1 MPPSLA
7 RRSQAM
13 SAGIITPPPPP
24 PPPPLGGSTAF
35 DPDTMFCGACCD
47 NPHTALDSDG
57 GESWQSLWMQ
67 SIFVMEHE
75 WKAPHHARVVQSL
88 VQPLEGV
95 NKVWMDDKDA
105 SLLYI
110 EHSVAVSTTL
120 LVEKLKQGGYPATW
134 QASQEVTDMD
144 ELLLPKN
151 TTGTDN
157 TTGEPV
163 STVRTTLYVQ
173 GLCCSTEVPSVRK
186 VLKGLSGIGRLA
198 IQPTTARV
206 LLDHDPTQAAPSA
219 AADAL
224 TRAGFPTTVLSTED
238 PSQATAAGG
247 SKRSATMASTTGRS
261 TLHATAV
268 LHSGDVVPIQHAAA
282 AVPGVHRIGVA
293 VAESV
298 VYVEHDWS
306 ISPITVVMDKLTRKG
321 YPTTL
326 VQDAQAV
333 AVAQQSAQLI
343 AQPRSKYVESTL
355 AIPNLTQGHVALL
368 AKAVKQHF
376 IRAQVR
382 ALHPHVSS
390 RTVKVEHNPELL
402 DIELLAE
409 TLRPY
414 GLDVIVV
421 TDGHAEQFILPLVE
435 DEDDKAAKAAA
446 AYETSGQLSLSVIGS
461 GIFWVLS
468 LFSYIGNARDEN
480 DGFSDLDDST
490 KSGHGAFYYFEYF
503 GLLAVVLGLP
513 PVAVKAARTIKRKE
527 FDSNCMMVT
536 AAIGAL
542 LLGEWDEAASV
553 AFLFSVSEYLERRAT
568 ERARRALTQIA
579 NLRPDYCH
587 WIHPETQQIWVVPAA
602 QVPVGSWLSVR
613 TGDKI
618 AADGFV
624 VRGTSQ
630 VDESS
635 LTGESVPIRKGPND
649 TVQGGSIN
657 IGSTP
662 IVVQT
667 TSSVADS
674 TVSRLIRLV
683 EDAQTNTS
691 ETEKMIDSFA
701 RAYTPAVVAIA
712 SVLCTVP
719 WLWGIQTGQ
728 EWCLRGLILIVIAC
742 PCALT
747 ISTPVT
753 YAAGLAAT
761 AQRGIIIKGGAY
773 LEALGHVRT
782 VLLDKTGTLTEGKF
796 QIMELTEIGETRSR
810 AEMLGLMALL
820 EASSSHP
827 LSAALVKAAAKE
839 GVQVPTELR
848 MEDHTIL
855 KGEGVTAVVEGKQVY
870 VGNQRLFDRLGMY
883 MDLPK
888 AYKSVAENWQSNGA
902 SVGFVGVE
910 REGIIGFYCVTDA
923 VRPEA
928 ADAVTTLQIH
938 GLRVE
943 MLTGDGDGAAIAVAS
958 QIGLPNSAVHA
969 KLLPEDKLH
978 LVGRM
983 RSPPSRRFLQ
993 RNSTVLF
1000 CGDGVNDGPALAVA
1014 DVGVAMGEG
1023 ASSLATEVSDV
1034 SLMDN
1039 NLHKLVDAIFMGQRV
1054 VSTIMQNI
1062 GLSLAGKV
1070 VVVILTM
1077 AGRMT
1082 LLGAIASDVG
1092 VMLVVT
1098 LNGMRLL
1105 PSYSDVTKQERHHAS
1120 QRYDAVPLVGN
1131 SPTGVAELDDS
1142 YGAGEGRYK
1151 ENELV

>member
-1 MPPSLA
+1 
-7 RRSQAM
+7 
-13 SAGIITPPPPP
+13 
-24 PPPPLGGSTAF
+24 
-35 DPDTMFCGACCD
+35 
-47 NPHTALDSDG
+47 
-57 GESWQSLWMQ
+57 
-67 SIFVMEHE
+67 
-75 WKAPHHARVVQSL
+75 
-88 VQPLEGV
+88 
-95 NKVWMDDKDA
+95 MDDNDA
-105 SLLYI
+105 SLLYV

-120 LVEKLKQGGYPATW
+120 LTEKLKQGGYPATW

-144 ELLLPKN
+144 ELLPSPH
-151 TTGTDN
+151 DN
-157 TTGEPV
+157 VGGDDNDDDGPV
-163 STVRTTLYVQ
+163 STVRTTLHVQ

-186 VLKGLSGIGRLA
+186 VLKALPGIGRLS

-206 LLDHDPTQAAPSA
+206 LLDHDPTRVAPSA

-224 TRAGFPTTVLSTED
+224 TRAGFPTTILSTEHSSRAVAD
-238 PSQATAAGG
+238 GG
-247 SKRSATMASTTGRS
+247 KERSAPSSAASTTGRS

-293 VAESV
+293 VAECA

-321 YPTTL
+321 YPTKL
-326 VQDAQAV
+326 VQDAQVV
-333 AVAQQSAQLI
+333 ALAKRSAQLI
-343 AQPRSKYVESTL
+343 SQPRSKYVESTL
-355 AIPNLTQGHVALL
+355 AISNLTQGHLALL

-402 DIELLAE
+402 DIESLAE

-421 TDGHAEQFILPLVE
+421 TDGQAEQFILPLVE
-435 DEDDKAAKAAA
+435 DEDQTAKATA
-446 AYETSGQLSLSVIGS
+446 AYETSGQLTWSVIGS

-468 LFSYIGNARDEN
+468 LLSYVGSARDEN

-490 KSGHGAFYYFEYF
+490 KSSHGPFYYFEYF
-503 GLLAVVLGLP
+503 GLLAVLLGLP
-513 PVAVKAARTIKRKE
+513 PVAAKAARTIRRKE

-553 AFLFSVSEYLERRAT
+553 AFLFAVSEYLERRAT

-602 QVPVGSWLSVR
+602 QIPVGSWLSVR

-635 LTGESVPIRKGPND
+635 LTGESVPIRKGPD
-649 TVQGGSIN
+649 DVVQGGSIN

-662 IVVQT
+662 LVVQT

-701 RAYTPAVVAIA
+701 RAYTPSVVAIA
-712 SVLCTVP
+712 AVLCTVP

-796 QIMELTEIGETRSR
+796 QIKELTEIGETRSR
-810 AEMLGLMALL
+810 SDMLGLMALL

-827 LSAALVKAAAKE
+827 LSATLVKAAAKE
-839 GVQVPTELR
+839 GVHVPTELH

-883 MDLPK
+883 MDLPSACK
-888 AYKSVAENWQSNGA
+888 AVSENWQKNGA

-928 ADAVTTLQIH
+928 ADAVTTLQVH

-943 MLTGDGDGAAIAVAS
+943 MLTGDGDGAAIAVAN
-958 QIGLPNSAVHA
+958 QVGLPNSAIHA
-969 KLLPEDKLH
+969 RLLPEDKLH

-983 RSPPSRRFLQ
+983 RSPRSRRFLQ

-1062 GLSLAGKV
+1062 GLSLAGKF

-1092 VMLVVT
+1092 VMLIVT

-1105 PSYSDVTKQERHHAS
+1105 PSYNDVTKHERHYAS
-1120 QRYDAVPLVGN
+1120 EKYDALPLIGSA